1 MDGRVRIW
9 NIPEKRVAFW
19 NEVPGF
25 KHVTAVGF
33 TLDGKT
39 VIAGS
44 DDGYCYFFETQG
56 LKYNTQISIRA
67 KKNKK
72 RGPKV
77 TGIEVMPGMPPG
89 EEKILITTNDS
100 RVRLFNMKDK
110 SLMFKYKGILNTSLQ
125 IKATFRYFFLQLTNK
140 AKLIFFIVTMHVI
153 SFVDQKI
160 VMFTFGVLN
169 KPICPPLIQLK
180 NPN

>member
-1 MDGRVRIW
+1 MDNTVRLWHVSQNDCLCVFQHLNFVTSVKFHPKDDRFFLSSSMDGRIRIW
-9 NIPEKRVAFW
+9 SIPEKRVAFW
-19 NEVPGF
+19 NEAPGF

-56 LKYNTQISIRA
+56 LKYNTQISILA

-72 RGPKV
+72 KGPKV
-77 TGIEVMPGMPPG
+77 TGIEVMPGMPPT
-89 EEKILITTNDS
+89 EEKILISTNDS

-110 SLMFKYKGILNTSLQ
+110 SLIFKYKGIINTNLQ
-125 IKATFRYFFLQLTNK
+125 IKATFRLPRLYLAN
-140 AKLIFFIVTMHVI
+140 
-153 SFVDQKI
+153 
-160 VMFTFGVLN
+160 
-169 KPICPPLIQLK
+169 
-180 NPN
+180 